1 MEERTFVPNRK
12 FRKDYDRLF
21 KKDPLGANTFLLLCE
36 LANDKGEVFIK
47 DESQITELMAV
58 RFNDPEEYAL

>member
-1 MEERTFVPNRK
+1 MAFKPDQK

-36 LANDKGEVFIK
+36 LADEKSKVF
-47 DESQITELMAV
+47 EAP
-58 RFNDPEEYAL
+58 R